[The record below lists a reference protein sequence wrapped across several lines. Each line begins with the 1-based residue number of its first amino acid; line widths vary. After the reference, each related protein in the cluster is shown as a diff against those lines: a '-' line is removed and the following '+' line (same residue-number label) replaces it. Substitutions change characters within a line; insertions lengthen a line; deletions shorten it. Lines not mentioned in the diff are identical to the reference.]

1 MSRILRRPMFRGG
14 RVSSYGTGI
23 ASGLTD
29 NKPGY
34 KEGGQIGGGAIYG
47 KPMGDRYGFAEPT
60 RDPEKDKKQS
70 IIEEVMIEFPNASI
84 EEQMQIVNE
93 RVSDST
99 SVLDKMGGLG
109 SVLKF
114 GGNLALDVPSSIVD
128 TAVSVPVNTVGRFF
142 GYNPG
147 MSANKGVEFIKKGIF
162 GENAEIY
169 DENDPNRDEDANPNV
184 AEFFGINTDATNTST
199 KKAEETRAIIEQQN
213 KDNARKLA
221 NQQKEEKTNKI
232 INNMYDEKPDS
243 DVIKEY
249 MDMFSEAYGTD
260 KEALNRSRY
269 LELAKFGANILAQ
282 PGGQSIGEVLGQA
295 GGPALEGMTKIEEA
309 ENQGQRQLKGL
320 AIQAAMKN
328 MDNPKLKEIM
338 TLSKLTG
345 KPGDAGYVSPGGIV
359 EKMMTNASEGRNQA
373 KNKELT
379 MVALDMVES
388 PLVAQQQLE
397 KSGKQL
403 SETTIIKS
411 FDEPGVDLVED
422 EVYISKKLKGKN
434 HVGRWDGSK
443 FLFPGDEGF

>member
-1 MSRILRRPMFRGG
+1 
-14 RVSSYGTGI
+14 
-23 ASGLTD
+23 
-29 NKPGY
+29 
-34 KEGGQIGGGAIYG
+34 
-47 KPMGDRYGFAEPT
+47 
-60 RDPEKDKKQS
+60 
-70 IIEEVMIEFPNASI
+70 
-84 EEQMQIVNE
+84 
-93 RVSDST
+93 
-99 SVLDKMGGLG
+99 
-109 SVLKF
+109 
-114 GGNLALDVPSSIVD
+114 
-128 TAVSVPVNTVGRFF
+128 
-142 GYNPG
+142 
-147 MSANKGVEFIKKGIF
+147 
-162 GENAEIY
+162 
-169 DENDPNRDEDANPNV
+169 
-184 AEFFGINTDATNTST
+184 
-199 KKAEETRAIIEQQN
+199 
-213 KDNARKLA
+213 
-221 NQQKEEKTNKI
+221 
-232 INNMYDEKPDS
+232 MYDEKPDS

-422 EVYISKKLKGKN
+422 EVYISKN
-434 HVGRWDGSK
+434 
-443 FLFPGDEGF
+443 